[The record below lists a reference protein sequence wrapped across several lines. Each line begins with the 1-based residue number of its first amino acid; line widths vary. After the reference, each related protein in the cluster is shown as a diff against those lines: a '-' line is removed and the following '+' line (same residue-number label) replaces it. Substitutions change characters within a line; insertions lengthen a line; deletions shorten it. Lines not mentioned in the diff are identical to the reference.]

1 MDAKSLPFPLL
12 HLDLAL
18 EMHLNFEQNK
28 KFKSMLQASKI
39 KGMQQQLT
47 SYNSIVSMQM
57 K

>member
-39 KGMQQQLT
+39 KGMQQ
-47 SYNSIVSMQM
+47 
-57 K
+57 